1 MYMSWYTFPT
11 MLTHTHTHNM
21 YYTHRDKKTSPMTMG
36 TMMMTKQKPLPTVG
50 SVNPVASFFV
60 PRL

>member
-1 MYMSWYTFPT
+1 
-11 MLTHTHTHNM
+11 MLTHTPIHIHTHNM
-21 YYTHRDKKTSPMTMG
+21 YYTHRDIKTSPMTMG